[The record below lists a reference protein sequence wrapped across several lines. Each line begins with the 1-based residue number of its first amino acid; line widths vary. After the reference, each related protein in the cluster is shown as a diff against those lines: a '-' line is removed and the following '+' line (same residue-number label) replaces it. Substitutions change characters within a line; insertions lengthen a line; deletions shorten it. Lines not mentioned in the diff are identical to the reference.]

1 MTVDGLPGLEGYY
14 FEYDRPLNEDERVR
28 FAYGKE
34 EMPRVDW
41 ASQPKLETASWPG
54 ERRLRTFRAYAVE
67 YLRMMLPTLQE
78 LLGADGALAELGR
91 VARLVGLQ
99 FHEETA
105 RDMDL
110 PTDVER
116 GDEQSARDFARW
128 LSAMLKAQGEEV
140 ETRGQ
145 EVVMRGWRAVR
156 ELKLVDPLKAF
167 DAWNELWLGAAAAHD
182 RFLKVQTMRALGERG
197 WEIAWRIAPR

>member
-1 MTVDGLPGLEGYY
+1 
-14 FEYDRPLNEDERVR
+14 VR
-28 FAYGKE
+28 FAYEE

-41 ASQPKLETASWPG
+41 AAQPKLETASWPE
-54 ERRLRTFRAYAVE
+54 ERRLKTFRAYAVE
-67 YLRMMLPTLQE
+67 YLRTMLPTLQE
-78 LLGADGALAELGR
+78 QLGADSAQQELGR

-116 GDEQSARDFARW
+116 GDARSARDFARW
-128 LSAMLKAQGEEV
+128 LGNVLRAQGEDVEIHDGEV
-140 ETRGQ
+140 RMQ
-145 EVVMRGWRAVR
+145 GWRAVR
-156 ELKLVDPLKAF
+156 ELKLADPVKAF

-182 RFLKVQTMRALGERG
+182 RFLTVQTTRSLGDRG
-197 WEIAWRIAPR
+197 WSIAWHIAAR

>member
-1 MTVDGLPGLEGYY
+1 MPGLEGYY
-14 FEYDRPLNEDERVR
+14 LDYGRAIGEEERVR

-41 ASQPKLETASWPG
+41 NAQPRLETANWP
-54 ERRLRTFRAYAVE
+54 EQRRQRTFRAYALE
-67 YLRMMLPTLQE
+67 YLRTMLPTLQE
-78 LLGADGALAELGR
+78 LLGPADSQAELGR

-116 GDEQSARDFARW
+116 GDLQSARDFARW
-128 LSAMLKAQGEEV
+128 LAAVLAAQGEEI
-140 ETRGQ
+140 ETSEADGAVTVRQ
-145 EVVMRGWRAVR
+145 NGWRAVR
-156 ELKLVDPLKAF
+156 ELALPDPARAF

-182 RFLKVQTMRALGERG
+182 RFLAVQTDRVLGDRG
-197 WEIAWRIAPR
+197 WSIAWRIAPR